1 MAYNERSFVA
11 GSALTVSAVTYYT
24 APSTV
29 VKSIIKEIVLCNT
42 STNPE
47 TVTMYI
53 IPTAGSPG
61 VANTEL
67 FAVTLQPNETKIFGR
82 TRVMNVGD
90 FIQAK
95 ASTGALVALNI
106 SGVERT

>member
-1 MAYNERSFVA
+1 MAYNEKVFVV
-11 GSALTVSAVTYYT
+11 GSALTASAATYYT
-24 APSTV
+24 APTTII
-29 VKSIIKEIVLCNT
+29 KAIIKEIVLCNT
-42 STNPE
+42 SANPE
-47 TVTMYI
+47 TVTFYV
-53 IPTAGSPG
+53 IPSAGSAA

-67 FAVTLQPNETKIFGR
+67 NAVTLQPNETKIFGR

-95 ASTGALVALNI
+95 ASTNAVVSMNV

>member
-1 MAYNERSFVA
+1 MAYTEKSFVT
-11 GSALTVSAVTYYT
+11 GSALTNAAATYYT
-24 APSTV
+24 VPSTV
-29 VKSIIKEIVLCNT
+29 IKAIIKEIVLCNT

-47 TVTMYI
+47 TVTFYI
-53 IPTAGSPG
+53 IPTAGSAA

-67 FAVTLQPNETKIFGR
+67 NAVTLQPNETKIFGR

-95 ASTGALVALNI
+95 ASTGAVVSINV